1 MMNCKRRHC
10 FPLKKNRVVQRS
22 LDLRLRGAQA
32 RNYLKICCANIF
44 VLLMLLLDTWKVGY
58 ISNRWYYCAY
68 WRVIGVYSIATVM
81 ALSALACFG
90 KYLWLILGDEQVI
103 GTESQKCL
111 LDGSDETPFGTVYT
125 RPVSKARR
133 NKPEID
139 CDDRPIVNWHS
150 SYLDPCWRPKK
161 TVLMKRNSPKTPSK
175 SPCEEVCREDFI
187 TDIRNL
193 PALMRRARKERR
205 AAEDSNAFVIRDSY
219 KYQLFKEKNPYQFFS
234 FPSEN
239 FSGTRDSGVSNS
251 EDTSPNK
258 MLQYVSNLRYW
269 LSITILH
276 RLVTEIEY
284 VDEVFQE
291 LGFYNI
297 KIGEISLERLKL
309 IAEDRDFVR
318 TYLPML
324 PKMLAFLQ
332 PFRNQEYLVLRIKE
346 LAKGDHIGSFQWRYT
361 RKSDYIQDW
370 LDYLPTDSAILF
382 HLFCVY
388 LDSQLK
394 SMPQD
399 EGQRPFFSRFVI
411 IWDKRTIMENVES
424 LVNNKAN
431 CAILATNNLDQLPKF
446 NFISDRKLHDTVYS
460 SNNLFYVIIQFLTYM
475 RDKQGS
481 ELEGVSLGKNG
492 INIMCVIED

>member
-1 MMNCKRRHC
+1 MNCKRSHC
-10 FPLKKNRVVQRS
+10 FPLKKNHVVQRS

-32 RNYLKICCANIF
+32 RNYLKICCANMF
-44 VLLMLLLDTWKVGY
+44 VLLLLLLDTWKVGY
-58 ISNRWYYCAY
+58 LSNRLYYCDY
-68 WRVIGVYSIATVM
+68 LRVIGVYSIATVM
-81 ALSALACFG
+81 GLSALACFG
-90 KYLWLILGDEQVI
+90 KYLWLICGDGQVI
-103 GTESQKCL
+103 GTESQRCL
-111 LDGSDETPFGTVYT
+111 LDGSDENSFGTVYT

-133 NKPEID
+133 NKPEVD
-139 CDDRPIVNWHS
+139 LDVRPIVNWHS
-150 SYLDPCWRPKK
+150 SYLDSCWWPKK
-161 TVLMKRNSPKTPSK
+161 TALMKRNLPKTCCK
-175 SPCEEVCREDFI
+175 SPCESVCREDFI

-205 AAEDSNAFVIRDSY
+205 AAENSNADVIRDCY
-219 KYQLFKEKNPYQFFS
+219 KYQLFKKKNPYSFIS
-234 FPSEN
+234 FPAEN
-239 FSGTRDSGVSNS
+239 FSGIRDCGVSNS
-251 EDTSPNK
+251 KDISPNK

-309 IAEDRDFVR
+309 IAEDRCFVR

-346 LAKGDHIGSFQWRYT
+346 LAKGDHIASYERRYT
-361 RKSDYIQDW
+361 RKADYIQDW
-370 LDYLPTDSAILF
+370 LDYLPTDAAILF

-388 LDSQLK
+388 LDSQLMPK
-394 SMPQD
+394 PQD
-399 EGQRPFFSRFVI
+399 DGQRPFFSRFVI
-411 IWDKRTIMENVES
+411 MWDKRTIMENVES

-446 NFISDRKLHDTVYS
+446 NFISDKKLHDSVYNS
-460 SNNLFYVIIQFLTYM
+460 DNLFYVIIQFLTYM